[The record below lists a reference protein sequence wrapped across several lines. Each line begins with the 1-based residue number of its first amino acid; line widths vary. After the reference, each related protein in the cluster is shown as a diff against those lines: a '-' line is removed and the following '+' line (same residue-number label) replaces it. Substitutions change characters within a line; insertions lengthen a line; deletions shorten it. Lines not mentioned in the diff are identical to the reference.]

1 MASTNK
7 LETDEYSKSTKKCK
21 YSYPLTKTW
30 VHPVMRVLNLASA
43 IDPKL
48 SKSQNKANRDYGIL
62 ETR

>member
-30 VHPVMRVLNLASA
+30 VHPVMQVLNLASA

-48 SKSQNKANRDYGIL
+48 QRGRKKLAAGAKR
-62 ETR
+62 